1 MPQRKSS
8 QEIDEL
14 PCRTAS
20 APTRAPL
27 SALAAKQDIL
37 SLQLVNL
44 LVWTQGMK
52 LGVKRFSHHEYKQTG
67 VMECW
72 SDELSENPILQYA
85 TTPIG

>member
-1 MPQRKSS
+1 
-8 QEIDEL
+8 
-14 PCRTAS
+14 
-20 APTRAPL
+20 
-27 SALAAKQDIL
+27 L